1 MAALTAEVGSAQ
13 PRPWGWQ
20 RSTENKRSRKATL
33 AKGDVVILDNLA
45 ADKRLAAEKIIRARG
60 AWLLF
65 LRPYSPGL
73 SPCKDGC
80 RIGFG
85 EQVTRH
91 RTCADHSES
100 LSGCLRLVTRSRL
113 TGDLGADAERRRD
126 GSDETPER
134 KARGL

>member
-45 ADKRLAAEKIIRARG
+45 AHKRLAAEKIVRARG

-65 LRPYSPGL
+65 LRPYSPDL
-73 SPCKDGC
+73 SPIEPGWAKVKAYL
-80 RIGFG
+80 RRVAARTVEAL
-85 EQVTRH
+85 EQALAPALDSITAQDAAAFFRH
-91 RTCADHSES
+91 CGYA
-100 LSGCLRLVTRSRL
+100 C
-113 TGDLGADAERRRD
+113 
-126 GSDETPER
+126 PN
-134 KARGL
+134 